1 MPVALALMVIC
12 PLNDQTKPVSECMKC
27 PHYAGQMYEGTG
39 IMKTATM
46 LNCIVIEDSVM
57 RVDNED

>member
-1 MPVALALMVIC
+1 MVIC